1 MTLIEL
7 LDRIHVLKNVRVVIF
22 DGDGDVA
29 SRFMN
34 YPDVGI
40 ETMMS
45 RAHPRHIGPQTPVH
59 TWRFVSDTRE
69 DSGIAL
75 LMIYI

>member
-7 LDRIHVLKNVRVVIF
+7 LERIHVLRNVRVVIF
-22 DGDGDVA
+22 DGKGDVA

-40 ETMMS
+40 ETMMA
-45 RAHPRHIGPQTPVH
+45 RAHPRHIGPATPVN

>member
-7 LDRIHVLKNVRVVIF
+7 LERIHVLRNVRVVIF
-22 DGDGDVA
+22 DGKGAVA

-34 YPDVGI
+34 YPDVAI
-40 ETMMS
+40 DTMMS
-45 RAHPRHIGPQTPVH
+45 RANPRHIGPQTPVN